1 MNVAMNVDG
10 HDYFI
15 FPFNWKGME
24 IRIYFAC
31 LVSDGTQGN
40 PPSSNS
46 EHNDEQLGF
55 EDPKNTP
62 CSNPL
67 AFWGPGALQ
76 KSTATETF
84 LLTSANLHNIF
95 GRLRCCRS
103 S

>member
-1 MNVAMNVDG
+1 MNVVMNVDG

-62 CSNPL
+62 
-67 AFWGPGALQ
+67 
-76 KSTATETF
+76 
-84 LLTSANLHNIF
+84 
-95 GRLRCCRS
+95 
-103 S
+103 